1 MDLRSLNTFIQV
13 SELASF
19 TKAAE
24 RLGYSQPTVSFQIRQ
39 LEEELGVRLFDRI
52 GHTVSLT
59 EEGREALNYA
69 QSICRIANEMS
80 SEAIKSK
87 RNKSIIRIA
96 MADSLLGPMI
106 VEKFSE
112 FRRRH
117 KNISLKITTAG
128 TDELFRLLDHNDA
141 DIVCTLDTHIYNM
154 SYVISSESK
163 LGAHFVCSASSPLTE
178 ATYLEI
184 NDLLEF
190 PFILT
195 EKGMSYRRMLD
206 EKLAKMSLEVSPVL
220 EIGSADLI
228 CDLIKEGAGLSFLPD
243 YVTEKGVRA
252 GELARLSVKDFDI
265 ELWQQVLYH
274 RDKWITPEMQ
284 TVIDYLSK

>member
-80 SEAIKSK
+80 SEAIKNK
-87 RNKSIIRIA
+87 HNKSVIRIA

-106 VEKFSE
+106 VDNFSE

-128 TDELFRLLDHNDA
+128 TDELFSLLDHNGA

-154 SYVISSESK
+154 SYVVSSESK
-163 LGAHFVCSASSPLTE
+163 LGAHFICSASSPLTE

-184 NDLLEF
+184 NDLLAY

-228 CDLIKEGAGLSFLPD
+228 CDLVKDGAGLSFLPD
-243 YVTEKGVRA
+243 YVTEKGVRS
-252 GELARLSVKDFDI
+252 GELARLSVKDFDF

>member
-154 SYVISSESK
+154 SYVVSSESK

-284 TVIDYLSK
+284 TVINYLSK

>member
-13 SELASF
+13 SELSSF

-24 RLGYSQPTVSFQIRQ
+24 RLGYSQPTISFQIRQ

-69 QSICRIANEMS
+69 HNICRIANEMS
-80 SEAIKSK
+80 SEALKSK
-87 RNKSIIRIA
+87 KNKSVIRVA
-96 MADSLLGPMI
+96 MADSLCGPLI

-112 FRRRH
+112 FRRTH
-117 KNISLKITTAG
+117 KNISLNIMTAG
-128 TDELFRLLDHNDA
+128 TDELFKWLDHNDA

-154 SYVISSESK
+154 SYIVSSEEK
-163 LGAHFVCSASSPLTE
+163 LGAHFVCTASSPLTE

-184 NDLLEF
+184 GDLLSF

-206 EKLAKMSLEVSPVL
+206 ERLAKMSLEISPVL

-228 CDLIKEGAGLSFLPD
+228 CDLVKEGAGLSFLPD
-243 YVTEKGVRA
+243 YVTEKEVRA
-252 GELARLSVKDFDI
+252 GNLVRLSVKNFDI
-265 ELWQQVLYH
+265 ELWKQVLYH
-274 RDKWITPEMQ
+274 RDKWVTPEMQ
-284 TVIDYLSK
+284 SVIEYLSK

>member
-69 QSICRIANEMS
+69 HSICRIASEMS

-87 RNKSIIRIA
+87 HNKSIIRIA
-96 MADSLLGPMI
+96 MADSLCSPLI
-106 VEKFSE
+106 VENFSE
-112 FRRRH
+112 FHRKH
-117 KNISLKITTAG
+117 KNISLKIMTAG

-154 SYVISSESK
+154 SYVVSSEEK
-163 LGAHFVCSASSPLTE
+163 LGAHFVCASSSPLCE

-184 NDLLEF
+184 TDLLSS

-228 CDLIKEGAGLSFLPD
+228 CELIKEGAGLSFLPD
-243 YVTEKGVRA
+243 YVTEKGVRS
-252 GELARLSVKDFDI
+252 GELTRLSVKDFDI
-265 ELWQQVLYH
+265 ELWKQVLYH
-274 RDKWITPEMQ
+274 RDKWITPEMK
-284 TVIDYLSK
+284 TVIDYLSN

>member
-87 RNKSIIRIA
+87 RNKSI
-96 MADSLLGPMI
+96 
-106 VEKFSE
+106 
-112 FRRRH
+112 
-117 KNISLKITTAG
+117 
-128 TDELFRLLDHNDA
+128 
-141 DIVCTLDTHIYNM
+141 TL
-154 SYVISSESK
+154 
-163 LGAHFVCSASSPLTE
+163 
-178 ATYLEI
+178 
-184 NDLLEF
+184 
-190 PFILT
+190 
-195 EKGMSYRRMLD
+195 
-206 EKLAKMSLEVSPVL
+206 
-220 EIGSADLI
+220 
-228 CDLIKEGAGLSFLPD
+228 
-243 YVTEKGVRA
+243 
-252 GELARLSVKDFDI
+252 
-265 ELWQQVLYH
+265 
-274 RDKWITPEMQ
+274 
-284 TVIDYLSK
+284 

>member
-13 SELASF
+13 SELSSF

-154 SYVISSESK
+154 SYVVSSESK

>member
-1 MDLRSLNTFIQV
+1 MDIRSLNTFIQV

-39 LEEELGVRLFDRI
+39 LEEELGIRLFDRI

-69 QSICRIANEMS
+69 QSICRTANAMS
-80 SEAIKSK
+80 SEAIRSK
-87 RNKSIIRIA
+87 RDKSIIRIA

-112 FRRRH
+112 FRRKN

-128 TDELFRLLDHNDA
+128 TDELFRLLDHNGA

-154 SYVISSESK
+154 SYVVSSEEK
-163 LGAHFVCSASSPLTE
+163 LGAHFVCSSNSPLTE
-178 ATYLEI
+178 ATYIDI
-184 NDLLEF
+184 NDLLSF

-228 CDLIKEGAGLSFLPD
+228 CDLVKDGVGLSFLPD
-243 YVTEKGVRA
+243 YVTEKGVRT
-252 GELARLSVKDFDI
+252 GELTRLSVKDFDF

-274 RDKWITPEMQ
+274 RDKWITPELQ